1 MAKQHPKN
9 DFDLDVNV
17 DEWGVLAQSP
27 VATVLP

>member
-1 MAKQHPKN
+1 MAKPQHKN

-17 DEWGVLAQSP
+17 DERGVLAKSL